1 MSIVDEINKD
11 LAELGE
17 SGGDIMK
24 IDWKRKLSSRKF
36 WLSIANFVT
45 LIIIAMGYTDTQ
57 AAQVSAIIM
66 AGASVVAYIIAEG
79 LTDSANTASNQEVN
93 NNGNK

>member
-1 MSIVDEINKD
+1 
-11 LAELGE
+11 
-17 SGGDIMK
+17 MK
-24 IDWKRKLSSRKF
+24 IDWKKKLSSRKF

-45 LIIIAMGYTDTQ
+45 LIVIAMGYTDTQ

-79 LTDSANTASNQEVN
+79 LTDSANAASNLYINRFEEDKD
-93 NNGNK
+93 GKSESETEERD

>member
-1 MSIVDEINKD
+1 
-11 LAELGE
+11 
-17 SGGDIMK
+17 MK

-45 LIIIAMGYTDTQ
+45 LIVIAMGYTDTQ

-79 LTDSANTASNQEVN
+79 LTDSANAASNQEVN

>member
-1 MSIVDEINKD
+1 
-11 LAELGE
+11 
-17 SGGDIMK
+17 MK

-45 LIIIAMGYTDTQ
+45 LVIIALGYTDTQ

-79 LTDSANTASNQEVN
+79 LTDSANAASNLIINRFEEDKD
-93 NNGNK
+93 GKSESKTEERD